1 MMLTGVLLFG
11 SVLAFGVVAGW
22 RPAAVLNVVA
32 GRSSFVGRYDLAYGD
47 GPRHALDVYAPA
59 RRPGGAPVPLVVFFY
74 GGSWQSGR
82 RSDYKF
88 VGEALASRGC
98 VAVIPD
104 YRLYPDAVFPAFVED
119 AAAAVRWAR
128 DHAVELGADPSRL
141 FLMGHSAG
149 AQIAAMLAT
158 DARFLAEHEISK
170 RDIAGVIGLAG
181 PYDFLPLRDETLMR
195 IFPEPARAASQ
206 PINFVDGGEP
216 PMLLASGANDT
227 TVRPA
232 NTDRFAAR
240 LQEAGSVV
248 RVKHYAGVGHAVLVG
263 AFGLPV
269 RPFVPLLDDVTAFIA
284 SAEPRR

>member
-1 MMLTGVLLFG
+1 MKLTGMMLLA
-11 SVLAFGVVAGW
+11 SVLALGVLAS
-22 RPAAVLNVVA
+22 RKPAAVLNAVA
-32 GRSSFVGRYDLAYGD
+32 RRSGFVGRYDVAYGD
-47 GPRHALDVYAPA
+47 GPRRSLDVYAPA
-59 RRPGGAPVPLVVFFY
+59 QRPDGALAPIVVFFY
-74 GGSWQSGR
+74 GGRWQSGKR
-82 RSDYKF
+82 GDYVF
-88 VGEALASRGC
+88 VGEALASRGF

-104 YRLYPDAVFPAFVED
+104 YRIYPDAVFPDFVED

-128 DHAVELGADPSRL
+128 EHASAFGADPARL

-149 AQIAAMLAT
+149 AQIATMLAT
-158 DARFLAEHEISK
+158 DGRFLAEHGIGK

-206 PINFVDGGEP
+206 PINFVDGCEP

-227 TVRPA
+227 TVKPG

-248 RVKHYAGVGHAVLVG
+248 QVKLYAGVGHAVLVG

-269 RPFVPLLDDVTAFIA
+269 RAFLPVLDDVAAFIR
-284 SAEPRR
+284 EC